1 MLNPN
6 SYKNL
11 KPHNAF
17 AKISPLHLNSIMQ
30 KGEFVEITL
39 GEMVCEADQ
48 KSEFLY
54 FLYHGSAL
62 LLSSEGKVVSELVEL
77 NGHCGWNEFEEKYP
91 YTVIV
96 MSEMAIFFKIHK
108 SELQKLFKSSQHIKD
123 NLFLYRIPFGAYN
136 FFKILNIPGFSI
148 ENEDVISSMEIEF
161 FTSDTKIVVQ
171 NEVADKFYII
181 VSGEV
186 KVSSKD
192 EDGQDN
198 LYGNLYAGDFFGE
211 LALLED
217 SMRTANVTCVTDCTF
232 VSLTKENFQIF
243 LETQKGNYIRNLL
256 KDRSMSY
263 TLDIENILI
272 GSSSKCLLQI
282 KSDNI
287 APVHAKIVK
296 FKKKDGSIRYTV
308 QPLANVS
315 QYKTFVNKQSID
327 SETVLEIHDELT
339 VGDYKVIIDFLKDSI
354 RFQKIDFHTMY
365 VDNLFYKIKDLQI
378 IDNVSFSA
386 ESNEMLCILGP
397 SGAGKSTILELIYG
411 SKIQNSGYIFYD
423 DEPLTKNIE
432 FYRSIFGYVPQD
444 DMLMQELTVYQNLY
458 FTAKLRE
465 PFISD
470 EILEK
475 KIDIVLVRLNLID
488 KKNEII
494 GSLEQK
500 GLSGGERKRVNI
512 AKELIFDPHI
522 IFLDEPTSGLSSK
535 DSEEIVS
542 FLRNLSDMGKIVI
555 ASLHQP
561 GSKIFQMFDKIVFMD
576 KGGKLV
582 FTGGIFECLDYMK
595 DAIKD
600 SDPSVCPEC
609 GTTQPEQI
617 FEILEAKN
625 DNGERIF
632 PSEFWQ
638 KRFIETSGISE
649 KSDPKNISSK
659 EGNLSVPRLN
669 LKGHLSQLVMLVR
682 RNFLVKLQNKSNLVV
697 SVSAPILIAT
707 LLSFILSYTP
717 DDINEY
723 SFYENKLI
731 SLYFFIG
738 VVFSIFLGLTNSVR
752 DIVSEIAIFNM
763 ESKIKLKIPDYVLA
777 KFIVLSAI
785 SFFQVLIFI
794 LIGSLILEIH
804 GNFIL
809 IFVYLFLASLVGIA
823 FGLLLSSFVKSSETA
838 VNWIPLIL
846 IPQIIL
852 GGALIKFEDMSK
864 QLFINS
870 DQMIPE
876 FCQFIP
882 SRWAHESLI
891 VAQATL
897 NSRDAA
903 INDVKNEIKKVTQEI
918 KEVGNDENAKKE
930 LRKKRKSLKVEKS
943 KIDEKYP
950 NALYKNEVIEQTV
963 MSGSGNYASFLNNFY
978 LLKEQDNF
986 IPYKVYEIKS
996 GKKTVRNVTFNAP
1009 YYSKHKGIFIG
1020 KTYFEIETVY
1030 FNLLIL
1036 ILMIFSCLFYTMIT
1050 LKIKKIVNH
1059 KIFFTKFLQT
1069 KFFNNPKK

>member
-1 MLNPN
+1 MLNSN

-30 KGEFVEITL
+30 KGEFVEIPL
-39 GEMVCEADQ
+39 GEMVCEPEQESD
-48 KSEFLY
+48 FLF

-62 LLSSEGKVVSELVEL
+62 LLSSEGKVVSELIEL

-136 FFKILNIPGFSI
+136 FFKVLNIPGFSI

-161 FTSDTKIVVQ
+161 YKSDTKIVLQ

-192 EDGQDN
+192 EDGQYVH
-198 LYGNLYAGDFFGE
+198 YGNLYAGDFFGE

-217 SMRTANVTCVTDCTF
+217 SVRTANVTCVTDCTL
-232 VSLTKENFQIF
+232 VSLTKENFQLF
-243 LETQKGNYIRNLL
+243 LETQKGNYIKSLL

-263 TLDIENILI
+263 TLDIENVLI
-272 GSSSKCLLQI
+272 GSSSKCLLKI
-282 KSDNI
+282 NSDNI
-287 APVHAKIVK
+287 APQHAKIVK

-308 QPLANVS
+308 QPIATAA
-315 QYKTFVNKQSID
+315 QYKTFVNKQLIN

-339 VGDYKVIIDFLKDSI
+339 VGDYKIIIDFLKDSI

-365 VDNLFYKIKDLQI
+365 VDNLFYSIKNLKI
-378 IDNVSFSA
+378 IDNVSFAA
-386 ESNEMLCILGP
+386 ESNEMVCILGP

-444 DMLMQELTVYQNLY
+444 DMLMSELTVYQNLY

-465 PFISD
+465 PFVGD

-475 KIDIVLVRLNLID
+475 KIDIVLERLKLYD

-595 DAIKD
+595 DVIKD

-617 FEILEAKN
+617 FEILEAKKE
-625 DNGERIF
+625 NGERIF
-632 PSEFWQ
+632 SNEFWQ
-638 KRFIETSGISE
+638 KRFIETTGLSE
-649 KSDPKNISSK
+649 KSEPKNISSK
-659 EGNLSVPRLN
+659 EGTLSVPRLT
-669 LKGHLSQLVMLVR
+669 LKGHLSQLQMLIK
-682 RNFLVKLQNKSNLVV
+682 RNFLVKLQNKSNLGV

-707 LLSFILSYTP
+707 LLAFILYFTP
-717 DDINEY
+717 DDVEEY

-777 KFIVLSAI
+777 KFIVLSVI
-785 SFFQVLIFI
+785 SFVQVFIFMA
-794 LIGSLILEIH
+794 IGSLILEIH
-804 GNFIL
+804 GNFLL
-809 IFVYLFLASLVGIA
+809 IFVYLFLSSLVGIA

-864 QLFINS
+864 QLFLNA

-903 INDVKNEIKKVTQEI
+903 IQKSKEEIKKVTQEI
-918 KEVGNDENAKKE
+918 REVGNDVSAIEQ
-930 LRKKRKSLKVEKS
+930 LREKRKSLKKNKAQIDVE
-943 KIDEKYP
+943 YP
-950 NALYKNEVIEQTV
+950 NSLYKNEVIEQTV
-963 MSGSGNYASFLNNFY
+963 MSGTGNYASFLNNFF
-978 LLKEQDNF
+978 LLKEQKKF
-986 IPYKVYEIKS
+986 IPYKIFEIKS
-996 GKKTVRNVTFNAP
+996 GEKVVKNVIFNAP
-1009 YYSKHKGIFIG
+1009 YYSKHKGILIG
-1020 KTYFEIETVY
+1020 KTYFEIETIY
-1030 FNLLIL
+1030 FNFLVLIFM
-1036 ILMIFSCLFYTMIT
+1036 ILSCLFYTMLI
-1050 LKIKKIVNH
+1050 LKIKKILNH
-1059 KIFFTKFLQT
+1059 KIFFTKFLQIN
-1069 KFFNNPKK
+1069 FFKLLQK

>member
-6 SYKNL
+6 SFKNL
-11 KPHNAF
+11 KPHKAF
-17 AKISPLHLNSIMQ
+17 TKISPLHLNSIMQ
-30 KGEFVEITL
+30 KGEFVELSL
-39 GEMVCEADQ
+39 GEMVFEAEQD
-48 KSEFLY
+48 SEHLF

-62 LLSSEGKVVSELVEL
+62 LLTKEGKVVTELIEL
-77 NGHCGWNEFEEKYP
+77 NGHCGWNEFEEKYR

-108 SELQKLFKSSQHIKD
+108 TELQNLIKSSQHIKD
-123 NLFLYRIPFGAYN
+123 NLFLYRIPFEAYN

-148 ENEDVISSMEIEF
+148 ENAEIISSMEMKF
-161 FTSDTKIVVQ
+161 FEGGTKIYSQ
-171 NEVADKFYII
+171 NDIAESFYII

-186 KVSSKD
+186 KVFSKSDDGD
-192 EDGQDN
+192 EV
-198 LYGNLYAGDFFGE
+198 LFRNLYAGDFFGE
-211 LALLED
+211 IALLENIG
-217 SMRTANVTCVTDCTF
+217 RTADVVCVTDCTF
-232 VSLTKENFQIF
+232 ISMEKGNFQNL
-243 LETQKGNYIRNLL
+243 LETPKGSHIKNLL
-256 KDRSMSY
+256 QDRAMSY
-263 TLDIENILI
+263 TLDIENVLI
-272 GSSSKCLLQI
+272 GSGEDCLLKI
-282 KSDNI
+282 ESDNV
-287 APVHAKIVK
+287 APKHAKILK
-296 FKKKDGSIRYTV
+296 FKKKDGSISYTV
-308 QPLANVS
+308 QPLANAE
-315 QYKTFVNKQSID
+315 QYKTFVNKHLIN
-327 SETVLEIHDELT
+327 SETVLEMHDELT
-339 VGDYKVIIDFLKDSI
+339 VGDYKIIIDFVKDSI
-354 RFQKIDFHTMY
+354 RFQKVDFHTIY
-365 VDNLFYKIKDLQI
+365 VDNLYYSIKDLQI

-386 ESNEMLCILGP
+386 KSNEMLCILGP

-411 SKIQNSGYIFYD
+411 SKIQKSGYIFYD

-444 DMLMQELTVYQNLY
+444 DLLISELTVYQNLF

-465 PFISD
+465 PFITD

-475 KIDIVLVRLNLID
+475 KIDIVLERLKLLD

-535 DSEEIVS
+535 DSEEIIS

-561 GSKIFQMFDKIVFMD
+561 GSKIFQMFDKIVFLD
-576 KGGKLV
+576 FGGKLV
-582 FTGGIFECLDYMK
+582 FTGGVFECLDYMK
-595 DAIKD
+595 DVIKD

-625 DNGERIF
+625 ENGERIF
-632 PSEFWQ
+632 SGEFWQ
-638 KRFIETSGISE
+638 KRFLEKKGLNQKSE
-649 KSDPKNISSK
+649 PKFLSST
-659 EGNLSVPRLN
+659 EGTLEAPRLTF
-669 LKGHLSQLVMLVR
+669 KGHLSQLKMLVK
-682 RNFLVKLQNKSNLVV
+682 RNFLVKLQNKSNLTVTFA
-697 SVSAPILIAT
+697 APIIIAF
-707 LLSFILSYTP
+707 LLSFILHFTP
-717 DDINEY
+717 DDLDEY

-738 VVFSIFLGLTNSVR
+738 VVFAIFLGLTNSVR

-763 ESKIKLKIPDYVLA
+763 ESKIKLKIPDYVLS
-777 KFIVLSAI
+777 KFIVLSLI
-785 SFFQVLIFI
+785 SFLQVLIFI

-804 GNFIL
+804 GNFGL
-809 IFVYLFLASLVGIA
+809 IFIYLFLSSLVGNSL
-823 FGLLLSSFVKSSETA
+823 GLLLSSFVKSSEAA

-864 QLFINS
+864 MLYLNA

-903 INDVKNEIKKVTQEI
+903 ISKVKNSIRKTTEQIS
-918 KEVGNDENAKKE
+918 E
-930 LRKKRKSLKVEKS
+930 LRKNGNSKEEIKTLKAKRKSLKKEKS
-943 KIDEKYP
+943 EIDKIYP
-950 NALYKNEVIEQTV
+950 NSLYKNEVIEQTV
-963 MSGSGNYASFLNNFY
+963 MSGTGNYASFLNSFQ
-978 LLKEQDNF
+978 LFEEKRNF
-986 IPYKVYEIKS
+986 IPYRVYEKKKDERIIK
-996 GKKTVRNVTFNAP
+996 NVTFNAP
-1009 YYSKHKGIFIG
+1009 YYSKHKGIFLG
-1020 KTYFEIETVY
+1020 KVYFEIETIY
-1030 FNLLIL
+1030 FNFLVL
-1036 ILMIFSCLFYTMIT
+1036 ILMIISCVFYTMLI
-1050 LKIKKIVNH
+1050 LKIKKVINH
-1059 KIFFTKFLQT
+1059 QIFFTKFSENRL
-1069 KFFNNPKK
+1069 P